1 MGASREVPDSAWG
14 GQETPVGASH
24 QEDILADNSGKGSE
38 EGTGFQQRPSMCKGP
53 EVGIG
58 DG

>member
-38 EGTGFQQRPSMCKGP
+38 EGTGFQQGARERSR
-53 EVGIG
+53 ENTF
-58 DG
+58 DD